1 MSASIHALP
10 ATTTMTAEQALQSAL
25 ALNPADVLV
34 LGYDQTGKLIVRSSR
49 MSRCAALWLVE
60 QARMHVTQ
68 PMLADYAS
76 ANLE

>member
-1 MSASIHALP
+1 
-10 ATTTMTAEQALQSAL
+10 
-25 ALNPADVLV
+25 
-34 LGYDQTGKLIVRSSR
+34 VRSSR
-49 MSRCAALWLVE
+49 MSRRDALWLVE